1 MTATATVR
9 PRPDRRN
16 TASRAQLLDRI
27 RAEFHEMPCLRL
39 TAPQARRL
47 FGLRADVCE
56 RVFGTLI
63 AEGTLTCGA
72 DGRYGVPAEVAWRGR
87 MSRVTKRQQSS
98 SLAS

>member
-16 TASRAQLLDRI
+16 TAQRAQLLNRI

-47 FGLRADVCE
+47 FALPADVCE
-56 RVFGTLI
+56 RVFSALI
-63 AEGTLTCGA
+63 AEGTLTCEA

-87 MSRVTKRQQSS
+87 MSRVAKQQRSGS
-98 SLAS
+98 RAS